1 MGACCLDNSGD
12 QQHNQ
17 GRLKENDVVSRS
29 LQSICADPRARSRR
43 RKGDPMTTAKGSILA
58 ICSLLVALSW
68 SGSIQAQLIK
78 INVGYSA
85 ISGDALPAWVAKDA
99 GLFEKNGLDVQLVFF
114 TGGTTAVMALV
125 SADTPIAQLA
135 GPAVV
140 NSVMAGS
147 DATLLVGGVTSL
159 NYYLLSRADIKTP
172 EQLKGGTVAIS
183 RFGSASDFIAR
194 YALSKIGLNPGKDVT
209 LVQIGST
216 TARVDATLTGRVQA
230 TVVNPPASII
240 AQKRGMN
247 ILADLPKLGLVYQHT
262 AVATTKKYIREHSD
276 VVRRYVKSQV
286 DAVHRIYTD
295 KEASIRALA
304 RYIGRNVER
313 EVLEKTSENLLNES
327 VLPRKQYPSV
337 EGLKTILASEPKGK
351 SFKPEDF
358 FDASFV
364 KELDQNGYI
373 EGLYKKR

>member
-1 MGACCLDNSGD
+1 MNVTPRISAFCLLLLSIIWNSPA
-12 QQHNQ
+12 
-17 GRLKENDVVSRS
+17 
-29 LQSICADPRARSRR
+29 QS
-43 RKGDPMTTAKGSILA
+43 
-58 ICSLLVALSW
+58 
-68 SGSIQAQLIK
+68 QLTK

-99 GLFEKNGLDVQLVFF
+99 GIFEKNGLDVELVFF

-140 NSVMAGS
+140 NSVIAGS
-147 DATLLVGGVTSL
+147 DSTLLAGGVTSL
-159 NYYLLSRADIKTP
+159 NYYLLSRSEIKTP
-172 EQLKGGTVAIS
+172 EQLKGGSVAIS

-209 LVQIGST
+209 IVQIGST

-247 ILADLPKLGLVYQHT
+247 VLADLPKLGLVYQHT
-262 AVATTKKYIREHSD
+262 AAATTKKYIRERPD
-276 VVRRYVKSQV
+276 IVRRYVKSQL
-286 DAVHRIYTD
+286 DAVHYIYTN
-295 KEASIRALA
+295 KEGSIKALA
-304 RYIGRNVER
+304 RFIGRNVER
-313 EVLEKTSENLLNES
+313 DVLEKTWENLLSEA

-337 EGLKTILASEPKGK
+337 EGLKTILAAEPKGK
-351 SFKPEDF
+351 SYKPEDF
-358 FDASFV
+358 FDATFV
-364 KELDQNGYI
+364 REFDQSGYTD
-373 EGLYKKR
+373 GLYKKR